1 MLSLYIHIPFCVKKC
16 RYCGF
21 YSTSYSPGRA
31 DEFLSGLIHE
41 AEMYRNDF
49 SHQPFSSIYIG
60 GGTPTVLSPAQFGL
74 LIKVIRE
81 HFPIDDNVEF
91 SVEANPNTATSE
103 KLSFLLAQGVNRLS
117 LGVQSFSDEVLQTL
131 GRLHTGEQASDAFRL
146 AKIAGFRNIGVD
158 LIYGIPG
165 QTAAH
170 WEETL
175 DAAITLKPEHISAY
189 SLSLDDGSLF
199 LREAEAGRFTMP
211 VDEVMAAMYE
221 RAVMK
226 LDNAGYGRYEIS
238 NFTLPGH
245 ECRHNMNYWDRG
257 EYLGL
262 GPGAWSFIS
271 GRRYAN
277 ISDTTEYAQ
286 RLSNGGSAV
295 DAQETIGPE
304 LSAGEMIF
312 LGLRTMK
319 GLDLLRFEQ
328 EYGADLLRRLEKNA
342 APLTDAGLLCMTE
355 GRLRF
360 TDRGILL
367 SNEALAR
374 LSV

>member
-1 MLSLYIHIPFCVKKC
+1 M
-16 RYCGF
+16 
-21 YSTSYSPGRA
+21 
-31 DEFLSGLIHE
+31 E
-41 AEMYRNDF
+41 YRD
-49 SHQPFSSIYIG
+49 
-60 GGTPTVLSPAQFGL
+60 
-74 LIKVIRE
+74 
-81 HFPIDDNVEF
+81 
-91 SVEANPNTATSE
+91 
-103 KLSFLLAQGVNRLS
+103 KLS
-117 LGVQSFSDEVLQTL
+117 T
-131 GRLHTGEQASDAFRL
+131 
-146 AKIAGFRNIGVD
+146 
-158 LIYGIPG
+158 
-165 QTAAH
+165 H

-175 DAAITLKPEHISAY
+175 DAAIALRPEHVSAY
-189 SLSLDDGSLF
+189 SLSLDEGSQF
-199 LREAEAGRFTMP
+199 LREAEAGRLTMP
-211 VDEVMAAMYE
+211 VDEVIAAMYE
-221 RAVMK
+221 RAVIK
-226 LDNAGYGRYEIS
+226 LNKEGYERYEIS

-286 RLSNGGSAV
+286 RLSNGLSAV
-295 DAQETIGPE
+295 DARETIGPE
-304 LSAGEMIF
+304 SSARETIF

-319 GLDLLRFEQ
+319 GLDLRRFEQ

-342 APLTDAGLLCMTE
+342 APLRDAGLLRMTE